1 MSRIWGIQIFV
12 SSVITLSILMKKN
25 TQKEIS
31 FRRLYNQ
38 QELSH
43 IILKSIVKNQN
54 LFLNEKWNAIP
65 KLSNWARTY
74 EKARFVSRCTLTN
87 QKAKFNRIFKKFSV
101 LSFLLLARSGVIPG
115 FKKYLIISWNLWNQE
130 FFKINLF
137 KY

>member
-1 MSRIWGIQIFV
+1 
-12 SSVITLSILMKKN
+12 MKKN

-65 KLSNWARTY
+65 KLSN
-74 EKARFVSRCTLTN
+74 
-87 QKAKFNRIFKKFSV
+87 
-101 LSFLLLARSGVIPG
+101 
-115 FKKYLIISWNLWNQE
+115 
-130 FFKINLF
+130 
-137 KY
+137 